1 MGVKIRHKPLFNF
14 NLGSVSLKNAAM
26 DFEDH
31 FQIKSGTAK
40 VSYPLSVIF
49 RKTFP
54 LSIHAENL
62 VVEPSTELKSVLGDQ
77 QIVFETVSAKFIIQ
91 PKRQVVIEFL
101 DAESKT
107 VQFHLGAKD
116 LDETR

>member
-1 MGVKIRHKPLFNF
+1 
-14 NLGSVSLKNAAM
+14 M

-40 VSYPLSVIF
+40 VNYPLSIIF
-49 RKTFP
+49 RRTFP
-54 LSIHAENL
+54 LSIEARNL
-62 VVEPSTELKSVLGDQ
+62 VMEPSAELKSVLGDQ
-77 QIVFETVSAKFIIQ
+77 QIVFETVSAKFVIQ
-91 PKRQVVIEFL
+91 PKRQVVIEYL

-116 LDETR
+116 LNEPR